1 MRLYAILAGGLVA
14 FAISASVK
22 VAHSKPPPDECT
34 CVLTFSETDIHRTS
48 PMCDG
53 FNAARHAR
61 CECEHVSVSGQAAC
75 RPKNQS
81 GVRAGSAGF
90 GPQPRSVSH

>member
-14 FAISASVK
+14 FAVSASVK

-34 CVLTFSETDIHRTS
+34 CVLTFSETDVHREH

-53 FNAARHAR
+53 FNAATHAQCK
-61 CECEHVSVSGQAAC
+61 CEIVSANGQPWC

-81 GVRAGSAGF
+81 GVHGGSAGF
-90 GPQPRSVSH
+90 GPLPRSVSY